1 MLVDAL
7 QFVKPARER
16 FEEWHAAGI
25 SGVHATVAIWEDSTE
40 TMREV
45 GRWQRLLAENSDLL
59 AEGRSADDVRA
70 AGDDGRTAVILGFQ
84 NSSPFEDDLDL
95 VGAFHQAGVRIAQ
108 LTYNTQN
115 SAGAGCWEGDDA
127 GLSRT
132 YGINLI
138 REMNRVGML
147 IDVSHCNERTSLEA
161 LEASE
166 RPVAITHANPRGFV
180 GENVELAFR
189 NKSDTVLKKAAESG
203 GVVGL
208 SMYPRIAPSGVDCTI
223 DQFCDMVTY
232 TVDLI
237 GVDHVGLGSDYYAGQ
252 GDEELHWW
260 RQGRWSRKPM
270 VPISGP
276 VEFPA
281 WFAAGSGY
289 ATVLEH
295 LRKRGFSESEIER
308 IAGGNWLR
316 MFDAGFVADPRN

>member
-7 QFVKPARER
+7 QFVKPSRER
-16 FEEWHAAGI
+16 FEEWHTAGI
-25 SGVHATVAIWEDSTE
+25 AGVHATVAIWEDSTE

-45 GRWQRLLAENSDLL
+45 GRWQRLLTENADLL
-59 AEGRSADDVRA
+59 REGRSGDDIRA
-70 AGDDGRTAVILGFQ
+70 AGEAGRTAVVLGFQ

-132 YGINLI
+132 YGVNLI
-138 REMNRVGML
+138 REMNQVGMVVD
-147 IDVSHCNERTSLEA
+147 ISHCNERTSLEA
-161 LEASE
+161 LEASD
-166 RPVAITHANPRGFV
+166 RPVAITHSNPRAFV

-189 NKSDTVLKKAAESG
+189 NKSDTVLKKAAEKG

-208 SMYPRIAPSGVDCTI
+208 SMYPRIAPNGVACSVGE
-223 DQFCDMVTY
+223 FCDMVAY
-232 TVDLI
+232 TADLI

-276 VEFPA
+276 VEFPE

-289 ATVLEH
+289 AAVLKE
-295 LRKRGFSESEIER
+295 LRTRGFSEQEVER
-308 IAGGNWLR
+308 ISGGNWLR
-316 MFDAGFVADPRN
+316 MFDEGFAAGPRN

>member
-7 QFVKPARER
+7 QFVKPSRER
-16 FEEWHAAGI
+16 FEEWHAARI
-25 SGVHATVAIWEDSTE
+25 TAVHATVAIWEDSTE
-40 TMREV
+40 TLREV
-45 GRWQRLLAENSDLL
+45 GRWQRLLAENADLL
-59 AEGRSADDVRA
+59 GEGRSGDDLRA
-70 AGDDGRTAVILGFQ
+70 AERDGRTAVVLGFQ

-132 YGINLI
+132 YGVNLV
-138 REMNRVGML
+138 REMNQVGML
-147 IDVSHCNERTSLEA
+147 IDISHCNERTSLEA

-166 RPVAITHANPRGFV
+166 RPVAVTHANPREFV
-180 GENVELAFR
+180 GENVELRFR
-189 NKSDTVLKKAAESG
+189 NKSDTVLKKAAEKG

-208 SMYPRIAPSGVDCTI
+208 SMYPRIAPNGVDCTVEE
-223 DQFCDMVTY
+223 FCDMIAY
-232 TVDLI
+232 TVELI

-276 VEFPA
+276 VEFPE
-281 WFAAGSGY
+281 WFAAGRGY
-289 ATVLEH
+289 AQVLER
-295 LRKRGFSESEIER
+295 LRTRGFSAAEVEKIS
-308 IAGGNWLR
+308 GGNWLR
-316 MFDAGFVADPRN
+316 MFDDGFSAVPQN

>member
-7 QFVKPARER
+7 QFVKPSRDR
-16 FEEWHAAGI
+16 FEEWHDAGI
-25 SGVHATVAIWEDSTE
+25 TAIHATVAIWEDSTE

-45 GRWQRLLAENSDLL
+45 GRWHRLLADHADLL
-59 AEGRSADDVRA
+59 REGRHADDIRGA
-70 AGDDGRTAVILGFQ
+70 EEEGRTAVILGFQ

-115 SAGAGCWEGDDA
+115 SAGAGCWEGEDA

-138 REMNRVGML
+138 REMNNVGMVVD
-147 IDVSHCNERTSLEA
+147 ISHCNERTSLEA
-161 LEASE
+161 IEASE
-166 RPVAITHANPRGFV
+166 RPVAVTHANPRAFV
-180 GENVELAFR
+180 GEDVELALR

-208 SMYPRIAPSGVDCTI
+208 SMYPRIAPDGVRCSVDR
-223 DQFCDMVTY
+223 FCDMVAY
-232 TVDLI
+232 TAELI
-237 GVDHVGLGSDYYAGQ
+237 GVEHVGLGSDYYAGQ

-281 WFAAGSGY
+281 WYAAGRGY
-289 ATVLEH
+289 ALVRER
-295 LRKRGFSESEIER
+295 LRERGFTAAEVAR
-308 IAGGNWLR
+308 IAGGNWVDL
-316 MFDAGFVADPRN
+316 FDDGFTPAAQH

>member
-25 SGVHATVAIWEDSTE
+25 TAVHATVAIWEDSTE

-45 GRWQRLLAENSDLL
+45 GRWQRLLAENADLL
-59 AEGRSADDVRA
+59 CEGRSADDIRA
-70 AGDDGRTAVILGFQ
+70 AGEQGRTAVVLGFQ

-132 YGINLI
+132 YGVNLV
-138 REMNRVGML
+138 REMNRFGML
-147 IDVSHCNERTSLEA
+147 IDISHCNERTSLEA
-161 LEASE
+161 LETSE
-166 RPVAITHANPRGFV
+166 RPVAVTHSNPRGFV

-208 SMYPRIAPSGVDCTI
+208 SMYPRIAPNGVDCTVA
-223 DQFCDMVTY
+223 QFCDMIAY
-232 TVDLI
+232 TVELI

-276 VEFPA
+276 VEFPD
-281 WFAAGSGY
+281 WFAAGRGY
-289 ATVLEH
+289 ADVQAEL
-295 LRKRGFSESEIER
+295 LRRGFTDSEVAR
-308 IAGGNWLR
+308 ISGGNWLR
-316 MFDAGFVADPRN
+316 MFESGFVAGPAN

>member
-7 QFVKPARER
+7 QFVKPSRER
-16 FEEWHAAGI
+16 FEEWHTAGI
-25 SGVHATVAIWEDSTE
+25 SAVHATVAIWEDSTE

-45 GRWQRLLAENSDLL
+45 GRWQRLLAENADLL
-59 AEGRSADDVRA
+59 REGRSGDDLRA
-70 AGDDGRTAVILGFQ
+70 AESDGRTAIVLGFQ

-132 YGINLI
+132 YGVNLI
-138 REMNRVGML
+138 REMNQVGML
-147 IDVSHCNERTSLEA
+147 IDISHCNERTSLEA
-161 LEASE
+161 LEASD
-166 RPVAITHANPRGFV
+166 RPVAITHSNPRAFV
-180 GENVELAFR
+180 GEDVELAFR
-189 NKSDTVLKKAAESG
+189 NKSETVLKKAAEKG

-208 SMYPRIAPSGVDCTI
+208 SMYPRIAPGGIDCTV
-223 DQFCDMVTY
+223 DQFCDMVAH
-232 TVDLI
+232 TVELI

-276 VEFPA
+276 VEFPD
-281 WFAAGSGY
+281 WFAAGKGY
-289 ATVLEH
+289 APVLAQ
-295 LRKRGFSESEIER
+295 LRTRGFSAAEVAKIS
-308 IAGGNWLR
+308 GGNWLR
-316 MFDAGFVADPRN
+316 MFDEGFTAGPLS